1 MSYQD
6 IGTCEVCGGK
16 TFQYCE
22 HKELL
27 YENHCLS
34 EDCGFFKVESEII
47 TNWSGSDYR
56 PSEEVREF
64 IEDHQLEDE
73 LEFISNNS

>member
-1 MSYQD
+1 MSVQE
-6 IGTCEVCGGK
+6 IGTCEVCGSK
-16 TFQYCE
+16 SFQYSDYR
-22 HKELL
+22 ELL
-27 YENHCLS
+27 NENHCLS